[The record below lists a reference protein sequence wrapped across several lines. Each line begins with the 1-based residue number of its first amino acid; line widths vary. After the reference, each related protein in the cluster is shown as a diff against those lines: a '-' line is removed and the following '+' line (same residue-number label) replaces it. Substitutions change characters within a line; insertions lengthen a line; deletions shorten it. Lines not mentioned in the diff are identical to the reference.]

1 MKVMPTLSRI
11 RVAQALQDVFIS
23 SRRVGERWD
32 DGLQDGD
39 ASLAQAMLGLC
50 LRNWGRMGAWI
61 LPKLK
66 NPSRGIPVQ
75 SRIPLSIGLAQLAWL
90 PGVSTH
96 AAVNE
101 TVDLM
106 GDKQLGFPPHR
117 GLCNAILRK
126 AAEDREG
133 LARELD
139 ALEPALDRS
148 PFGLHALN
156 AALQSRGQEA
166 ELERFWEKLQRPPR
180 PAFHALTDAPM
191 PDGMEADPA
200 LPLALRLKD
209 GAPFP
214 RPWLM
219 KGEGMVQDLSS
230 QALMSFSFEGKPKR
244 ILDACAAPGGKT
256 TLLSRRF
263 PEADILAL
271 ESEPRRATR
280 LESNLKQRQVKCR
293 IQVEDAI
300 AFLYKT
306 QETFDL
312 ILVDAPCSGT
322 GTLRKHPELNWIGGA
337 LDINRLVLLQK
348 QLLDA
353 AIKRLTPEGVLIYA
367 VCSYLP
373 QEGRQ
378 HLERLLAA
386 NPQLKALPLWPE
398 AWMVQGQIFQPDPL
412 TWEGEGFQAFALAS
426 QGLSR

>member
-11 RVAQALQDVFIS
+11 RVAQALQDVFLS

-32 DGLQDGD
+32 DGLQDSD

-50 LRNWGRMGAWI
+50 LRNWGRLGAWV

-133 LARELD
+133 LARELA
-139 ALEPALDRS
+139 ALDPALDRS
-148 PFGLHALN
+148 PFGLQALN
-156 AALQSRGQEA
+156 AALHPRGQGA
-166 ELERFWEKLQRPPR
+166 ELERFWEKIQRPPR
-180 PAFHALTDAPM
+180 PAFHVLSGEEIPE
-191 PDGMEADPA
+191 GMEPDSNVAK
-200 LPLALRLKD
+200 ALRLKD

-214 RPWLM
+214 RTWLM
-219 KGEGMVQDLSS
+219 NGEGMVQDLSS
-230 QALMSFSFEGKPKR
+230 QALMSFKFEGSPKR

-263 PEADILAL
+263 PDADILAL
-271 ESEPRRATR
+271 ESDPKRAKR
-280 LESNLKQRQVKCR
+280 LESNLTQRKVKCR
-293 IQVEDAI
+293 VQVEDAI
-300 AFLYKT
+300 AFLHKT
-306 QETFDL
+306 QEMFDL

-322 GTLRKHPELNWIGGA
+322 GTLRKHPELNWIGGS
-337 LDINRLVLLQK
+337 LDVNRLVLIQK

-353 AIKRLTPEGVLIYA
+353 AIKRLAPGGTLIYA

-373 QEGRQ
+373 QEGRH
-378 HLERLLAA
+378 HLDRVLSAH
-386 NPQLKALPLWPE
+386 PDIKALPLWPE
-398 AWMVQGQIFQPDPL
+398 AWMIQGQIFQPDPL
-412 TWEGEGFQAFALAS
+412 IWEGEGFQAFALAS
-426 QGLSR
+426 QG